1 MCLYGWPLSH
11 EEPICVV
18 VAVVDVGTARHS
30 QTARHGGFGRAGRD
44 SQGRHINSAVR
55 DETDLECQHRRTDH
69 QRRDHPSQQTG
80 MVHQTCAALPTS
92 RRSASSARTQCLSQA
107 TQTHNMSGR
116 QPDRTHSMSVGVE
129 SDVRRHAHRSV
140 IHDTHVMLE
149 GRHQYRRI
157 TPLTPRAGP
166 RCMAQLWQRTHQ
178 TRRIPGCEVMGVEL
192 NDGKPEYLI
201 GTFLKTMWRVG
212 TRGDRLGHSGY
223 AHMFPDT

>member
-1 MCLYGWPLSH
+1 MRSH
-11 EEPICVV
+11 AHFMSICVV
-18 VAVVDVGTARHS
+18 S
-30 QTARHGGFGRAGRD
+30 
-44 SQGRHINSAVR
+44 
-55 DETDLECQHRRTDH
+55 TDTVSEPSDTNTQHEW
-69 QRRDHPSQQTG
+69 
-80 MVHQTCAALPTS
+80 PT
-92 RRSASSARTQCLSQA
+92 T
-107 TQTHNMSGR
+107 
-116 QPDRTHSMSVGVE
+116 PTHSMSVGVE

-157 TPLTPRAGP
+157 TTLTPRAGP

-192 NDGKPEYLI
+192 NDEKPEYLI